1 MEIKVLG
8 PGCPKCKKL
17 AESTQQAVEEMGI
30 QAEVIKVEDINEIL
44 KYDIISTP
52 GIVVNG
58 KVIHSGRIALKK
70 EIIKL
75 LQPFV

>member
-17 AESTQQAVEEMGI
+17 AESTQKAVEEMGI